1 MGRGA
6 HLTAYLAQSIK
17 ADHVDD
23 DGHKRSHAR
32 Q

>member
-1 MGRGA
+1 MGCGA
-6 HLTAYLAQSIK
+6 HLTVYLAQSIK

-23 DGHKRSHAR
+23 HGHKRGHAR